1 MSNILRLGL
10 FSLAAAVLTGC
21 TTPSITNLT
30 PSRLPRK
37 ENAQYA
43 FSVEY
48 ATRQSTI
55 LKDTFKAYVIVGND
69 RYPMERTP
77 LLDNRWETL
86 VPIPPQQEAISY
98 RYRFEYEYK
107 AIPVPK
113 VEVRDTKPY
122 QLIITG
128 R

>member
-1 MSNILRLGL
+1 MSKLP
-10 FSLAAAVLTGC
+10 SLCLLSMTALLLAGC
-21 TTPSITNLT
+21 VAPTITNLT

-37 ENAQYA
+37 ENGQYA

-55 LKDTFKAYVIVGND
+55 LPDTFRAYVIVDNE
-69 RYPMERTP
+69 RIPMERTP
-77 LLDNRWETL
+77 LLSNRWETL
-86 VPIPPQQEAISY
+86 VPVSQEVLNY
-98 RYRFEYEYK
+98 RYRFEYQYK

-113 VEVRDTKPY
+113 TAVRDSNPY
-122 QLIITG
+122 QLTILS